1 MITSFFKPKGDVAPS
16 SMAAA
21 ASPEQPKPSGG
32 SKRVSLDADEQGSPP
47 EAEEQVAAAEQPAG
61 HAHKRLRKGKTQI
74 DESDDDDE
82 SPAPAAAAPKE
93 AELMETDA
101 PAAEASSS
109 SSSSS
114 KAPAVAAPAAKE
126 AAPAAAAKASVSAPA
141 AVAAAEDGEEAE
153 EAEEAEEEAEGME
166 ENEGGAGPSEAK
178 PLKLKQ
184 PKTKGK
190 GAPSKK
196 LGATATAVNYVKYD
210 AASQATWKQGGDV
223 PYLFLARDFGLIEE
237 ESKRLLIT
245 EMLAN
250 QFRTVITVSPQDLL
264 PVVCLTTNKIAPDFE
279 NCELGIGDSIM
290 IKAVAETCGRSV
302 AAIKSQL
309 ETEGDLGVVALSSR
323 GKQVMLI
330 KPKPLTVRGVLK
342 VLKEIAHATGK
353 DVQTAKKEKVK
364 QMLVSAQEKEA
375 QYIVR
380 ALQGKMRI
388 GASEQTVLV
397 ALAHAFAL
405 SEAAAGGSSLP
416 RGEAL
421 QELLA
426 GAEAVVKQ
434 QFSELPSF
442 ELIIPALLEHGLA
455 KLHEHAA
462 LTAGIPVKPMLA
474 KPTKGLSEVLDRFSS
489 GRFTCE
495 FKYDGERAQIHM
507 KEDGTVEVFS
517 RNSEKTT
524 SKYPDIIK
532 MLPAAMAPG
541 VTSFI
546 LDAEAVAYD
555 REKEAI
561 LPFQILSTRKRKDAD
576 VDDLKVQVCVY
587 AFDMLY
593 LNGESLLKK
602 PLAYRRE
609 KLHESFAPIAQQFQ
623 FAIASDANDV
633 EKIQEFLQESI
644 KGNCEGL
651 MVKTLDTDATYEPS
665 KRSLNWLKVKKDYL
679 QGMTDS
685 CDLVPIGAYHGKG
698 KRTGVY
704 GAYLLACYNEVD
716 EEYQSICKIGT
727 GFSDEALKQHT
738 EALDLHKIDAPRRY
752 YNVPE
757 GPSITPD
764 VWFEPKQVWEVL
776 AADLSV
782 SPVHTAAAGMVDAAK
797 GIALRFPRFLRLR
810 DDKGPEDATN
820 ATQIAQMYN
829 DQDVVKN
836 SKKGGAA
843 AQDDDDEW

>member
-1 MITSFFKPKGDVAPS
+1 MITSFFKPKTAPGEAAS
-16 SMAAA
+16 SSTAVA
-21 ASPEQPKPSGG
+21 ASPEQPKTGG
-32 SKRVSLDADEQGSPP
+32 STKRVGLNADEQGSPP
-47 EAEEQVAAAEQPAG
+47 EAEEQEAAAEQPAG

-74 DESDDDDE
+74 AESDDEDE
-82 SPAPAAAAPKE
+82 SSAPAAAAPKE
-93 AELMETDA
+93 AEPMETDA
-101 PAAEASSS
+101 APAAVEA
-109 SSSSS
+109 SSS

-126 AAPAAAAKASVSAPA
+126 AAPAAATKAPAPAPA
-141 AVAAAEDGEEAE
+141 AEAVDEDGDGDDDDDDDDDEG
-153 EAEEAEEEAEGME
+153 EEEAEDME
-166 ENEGGAGPSEAK
+166 EDEGGAGPSGAK

-184 PKTKGK
+184 AKTKGK
-190 GAPSKK
+190 GAPSK
-196 LGATATAVNYVKYD
+196 LATATAVNYVKYD
-210 AASQATWKQGGDV
+210 AAAQATWKQGGDV
-223 PYLFLARDFGLIEE
+223 PYLFLARNFGLIEE

-250 QFRTVITVSPQDLL
+250 QFRTVIAVSPQDLL

-302 AAIKSQL
+302 AAIKSQV

-330 KPKPLTVRGVLK
+330 KPKSLTVRGVLK
-342 VLKEIAHATGK
+342 VLKEIAHASGK
-353 DVQTAKKEKVK
+353 DVQTVKKEKVK

-405 SEAAAGGSSLP
+405 SEAAAKGSLP

-421 QELLA
+421 QEMLA
-426 GAEAVVKQ
+426 GAEAIVKQ

-442 ELIIPALLEHGLA
+442 ELIIPALLEHGLS
-455 KLHEHAA
+455 KLHEHAR

-474 KPTKGLSEVLDRFSS
+474 KPTKGISEVLDRFSS

-507 KEDGTVEVFS
+507 KEDGTVEIFS

-532 MLPAAMAPG
+532 MLPGAMAPG

-593 LNGESLLKK
+593 LNGEPLLKK

-609 KLHESFAPIAQQFQ
+609 KLRESFVPIPQQFQ

-633 EKIQEFLQESI
+633 EAIQEFLQESI

-704 GAYLLACYNEVD
+704 GAYLLACYNEID

-727 GFSDEALKQHT
+727 GFSDEALQQHT
-738 EALDLHKIDAPRRY
+738 KALDPHKIDAPRRY

-776 AADLSV
+776 AADLSI

-797 GIALRFPRFLRLR
+797 GIALRFPRFLRVR

-843 AQDDDDEW
+843 VDDEDDW